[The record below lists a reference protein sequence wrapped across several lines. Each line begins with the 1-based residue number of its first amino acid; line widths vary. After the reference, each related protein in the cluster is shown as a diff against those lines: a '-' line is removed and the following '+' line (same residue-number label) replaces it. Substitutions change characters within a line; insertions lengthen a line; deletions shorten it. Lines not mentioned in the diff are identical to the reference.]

1 MEGEKH
7 VFVVPWAQMQRR
19 KALMLCAFIVSCS
32 GARKP
37 LAEVLPADLP
47 GGLKR
52 GEVRPLTDVPSV
64 IAQLGVEES
73 AQTTYAGTELRI
85 FRMKA
90 DTSAFEVIQKWR
102 QTEGLAAYKGP
113 YFFVANGE
121 RAADVLRALQSTL

>member
-1 MEGEKH
+1 
-7 VFVVPWAQMQRR
+7 MQRR
-19 KALMLCAFIVSCS
+19 NAIVLCAFIVSCG

-37 LAEVLPADLP
+37 LAEVLPAELP

-52 GEVRPLTDVPSV
+52 GDVRPLTDIPSV

-73 AQTTYAGTELRI
+73 AQTTYAGTALRI

-90 DTSAFEVIQKWR
+90 DTSAFELIQKWR
-102 QTEGLAAYKGP
+102 QSEGLAAYKGP